1 MRSGL
6 LRPDVSS
13 WLVLPCCLLTLA
25 FAAPADAQTC
35 PPGMTYLAEVK
46 TCIDRW
52 EATVEVWSNE
62 DGFLPHSPFTPVD
75 PLEGHMRAV
84 TAPDVVPQSHVAGS
98 SARAACFGASKY
110 LCPMRAW
117 RRACM
122 GGHRWS
128 FPYGAQR
135 VAGSCNDQ
143 HKDHPVMSLFPEAG
157 NGPWAFAQMNDP
169 RLNQQAGTLAKT
181 GSFPACTNEH
191 GVFDMVGNL
200 HEWIDDEEGTFLG
213 GYYMDTAQHGQGCL
227 YVTAGHSFR
236 YFDYSIGFRC
246 CADPIRTSE

>member
-1 MRSGL
+1 
-6 LRPDVSS
+6 
-13 WLVLPCCLLTLA
+13 
-25 FAAPADAQTC
+25 
-35 PPGMTYLAEVK
+35 
-46 TCIDRW
+46 
-52 EATVEVWSNE
+52 
-62 DGFLPHSPFTPVD
+62 
-75 PLEGHMRAV
+75 
-84 TAPDVVPQSHVAGS
+84 
-98 SARAACFGASKY
+98 
-110 LCPMRAW
+110 
-117 RRACM
+117 M

-143 HKDHPVMSLFPEAG
+143 HKDHPVMALFPDAG
-157 NGPWAFAQMNDP
+157 NGPWAFALMNDP
-169 RLNQQAGTLAKT
+169 RLNQQVGTLAKT

-246 CADPIRTSE
+246 CADPDPLTKP